1 MEVLYISM
9 VKPYKN
15 VPNGGGQTFYYYI
28 NALSKCEDIN
38 ITLISKMLDNEDGN
52 SDIKGVKFVP
62 IYNKKLSLRHPITII
77 TDIFSK
83 INPYNKRGITLRKSI
98 YSQIENVLKNIEKEP
113 DVVILEFTQMVLMI
127 DVIKKYFPNARIF
140 ASEHDVSFLRCKRE
154 YENEKNILKKL
165 YRKILFKTMLKN
177 EVEAL
182 KKCDLVMPHNE
193 KDKRLLM
200 DVGIKEEKIFTL
212 IPNYKICKVS
222 RKNVVKDILFYG
234 AMNRKENYES
244 AIWFAQKVMS
254 LFEDKDIR
262 FIIAGANPTDELQKL
277 QSENII
283 VTGYVEDVSKYFE
296 SCICMVAPLISGAG
310 IKIKVIEAMAAGVPV
325 LTNDIGIEGIPA
337 IDGMEYFHCNNPD
350 DYVTIIE
357 KMLSK
362 EIDIEMIS
370 SIAMKIVDKF
380 NLQDSFN
387 YYYKHIKNMF

>member
-52 SDIKGVKFVP
+52 SDIKGIKFVP
-62 IYNKKLSLRHPITII
+62 IYNKKLSLHHPITMV

-83 INPYNKRGITLRKSI
+83 VNPYNKRGTTLRKSI
-98 YSQIENVLKNIEKEP
+98 YSQIEEALKNIESEP
-113 DVVILEFTQMVLMI
+113 DVVILEFTQMLLMI
-127 DVIKKYFPNARIF
+127 DIVKKYFPKTRIF

-154 YENEKNILKKL
+154 YENETNVFKKI

-177 EVEAL
+177 EVKAL
-182 KKCDLVMPHNE
+182 KKCDLIMPHNE
-193 KDKRLLM
+193 KDKQLLV
-200 DVGIKEEKIFTL
+200 DAGIKEDKIFTL
-212 IPNYKICKVS
+212 IPNYKICKVHRS
-222 RKNVVKDILFYG
+222 NITKDILFYG
-234 AMNRKENYES
+234 AMNRRENYES
-244 AIWFAQKVMS
+244 AIWFAQEVMP
-254 LFEDKDIR
+254 LFNDKEIR
-262 FIIAGANPTDELQKL
+262 FIIAGANPTEELKKL
-277 QSENII
+277 ESQNIVI
-283 VTGYVEDVSKYFE
+283 TGFVEDISKYFE

-337 IDGMEYFHCNNPD
+337 INEMEYFHCSNPN
-350 DYVTIIE
+350 DYVEIIE
-357 KMLSK
+357 KMICK

-370 SIAMKIVDKF
+370 SNAMKIVDKF
-380 NLQDSFN
+380 NLQNSFN
-387 YYYKHIKNMF
+387 DYYKHIKNMF